1 MSSFAY
7 LKHLPVDFLKIDGC
21 FVKDITTDTVD
32 AAMVDA
38 INQIGHVMGLKT
50 IAEFAEDQ
58 AIVDLL
64 TAMGVDYAQGY
75 GIGHPEPLPLNTDEQ
90 H

>member
-21 FVKDITTDTVD
+21 FVKDIISDTVD

-50 IAEFAEDQ
+50 IAEFAENQEIIDQ
-58 AIVDLL
+58 LR
-64 TAMGVDYAQGY
+64 AMGIDYAQGY
-75 GIGHPEPLPLNTDEQ
+75 GVAYPEPLV
-90 H
+90 